1 MRIDDQSR
9 RCFFGQMA
17 TLGMGVGAILQP
29 IRGAGAQENRASGAA
44 GSAPAS
50 RPGLERKPIG
60 NPEIP
65 LEVLFL
71 GTGSPGIVASEAR
84 GGACEIVFVHGEP
97 LLFDLGH
104 LALHNLT
111 VAGIHPND
119 IRHLFFTHTYHYDH
133 FCDFGGFAQIR
144 ALRRQPEP
152 RRIPAAARAEG
163 AGPLQVYGPA
173 DTAERIDLLLRQVY
187 AEDIRA
193 QNLLRNNGVQTHV
206 ADEGMALEGADWRVL
221 STHVRHGPNALGFRI
236 DVISK
241 DGAVEKSVAITG
253 DVAAP
258 AEDGS
263 GRITGFPCES
273 IERLA
278 KGVDL
283 FIMDAC
289 GKHSSPEELAA
300 AAVRANPRKVALT
313 HVQDTQSGRVYQEA
327 MRKVFQ
333 GEVIVAENQ
342 MRSVV

>member
-1 MRIDDQSR
+1 MRIDDQDR
-9 RCFFGQMA
+9 RRFFGQMA
-17 TLGMGVGAILQP
+17 TLGMGVGAALLSIGQ
-29 IRGAGAQENRASGAA
+29 ADAQETRPQAA
-44 GSAPAS
+44 PDRAPAS
-50 RPGLERKPIG
+50 RPGPRRSLIG
-60 NPEIP
+60 NPEVP
-65 LEVLFL
+65 LEILFL
-71 GTGSPGIVASEAR
+71 GTGSPGIVPGEAR
-84 GGACEIVFVHGEP
+84 GGACEIVFARGEP

-111 VAGIHPND
+111 VAAIHPND

-133 FCDFGGFAQIR
+133 FCDFDAFAQIR
-144 ALRRQPEP
+144 ALGPEP
-152 RRIPAAARAEG
+152 QPGRKSAPPRARG
-163 AGPLQVYGPA
+163 ADPLHVYGPA
-173 DTAERIDLLLRQVY
+173 DTAERIDLVLRQVY

-193 QNLLRNNGVQTHV
+193 QNLLRRNGVPTHV
-206 ADEGMALEGADWRVL
+206 ADEGVALEGEGWRV
-221 STHVRHGPNALGFRI
+221 SSAHVRHGPNALGYRI
-236 DVISK
+236 DVVSK
-241 DGAVEKSVAITG
+241 DGAVEKSVAISG

-278 KGVDL
+278 QGVDL

-300 AAVRANPRKVALT
+300 AAARANPRKVALT
-313 HVQDTQSGRVYQEA
+313 HVQNTQSGLVYQEA

-342 MRSVV
+342 MRLVM